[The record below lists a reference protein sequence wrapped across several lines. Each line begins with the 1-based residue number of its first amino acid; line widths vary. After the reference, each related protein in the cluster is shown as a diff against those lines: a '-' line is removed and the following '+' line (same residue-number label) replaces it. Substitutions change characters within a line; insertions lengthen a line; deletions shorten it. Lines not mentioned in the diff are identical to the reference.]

1 MMLHIYKHISGNAG
15 PLFNAL
21 LASRVRKGLE
31 LPERLPERR
40 GIAGKNN
47 PGTPLAWIHAASV
60 GEAQSA
66 LILITRLR
74 EKNPG
79 LHILMTTGTV
89 SSAGLM
95 QKNLPPGVIHQFYPL
110 DHPGWTKSFLDH
122 WRPSLVLWMESELWP
137 NMLAEIKKRGI
148 PAVLVNARLSDR
160 SFRRWSWVRASANE
174 VLSAFKLILAQS
186 ETEAMRYKA
195 LGANAAI
202 AAGNLKYGAAP
213 LRFNEADLQT
223 ITTAI
228 GARPLWLYASSHKGE
243 EALACRVHTTLKNI
257 FPDLL
262 TIIVPRHPDRRDEIA
277 ETCHAHN
284 LEFTLRG
291 KTKILPAPGTDI
303 YIADTFGELGLF
315 YRLVP
320 LAVIGRSFSDDG
332 GGGHN
337 PIEAAQLNCAVLY
350 GPNVQ
355 YQKDLFAGM
364 TAADAAKS
372 VQNESE
378 LTAAVQFLLSS
389 PEQCAA
395 LQRTGLEFVNRQGA
409 VTDTVINAIDPWLSL
424 PRQNGTAP

>member
-1 MMLHIYKHISGNAG
+1 MMLQIYKHISGNAE

-21 LASRVRKGLE
+21 LSSRARKGLE

-40 GIAGKNN
+40 GVAGLTN
-47 PGTPLAWIHAASV
+47 PGGPLVWVHAASV

-66 LILITRLR
+66 LILVTRLR

-160 SFRRWSWVRASANE
+160 SFRRWSWVRSSARE
-174 VLSAFKLILAQS
+174 ILSAFKLVLAQGES
-186 ETEAMRYKA
+186 EAARYKT
-195 LGANAAI
+195 LGASAAF
-202 AAGNLKYGAAP
+202 ATGNLKYSAAP
-213 LRFNEADLQT
+213 LRFNDTDLQ
-223 ITTAI
+223 ILAAAI

-243 EALACRVHTTLKNI
+243 EALACRVHTALKNI

-262 TIIVPRHPDRRDEIA
+262 TVIVPRHPNRRDEIA
-277 ETCHAHN
+277 ETCRAHG
-284 LEFTLRG
+284 LAFILRG
-291 KTKILPAPGTDI
+291 ETKNPPTPDTDI
-303 YIADTFGELGLF
+303 YVADTFGELGLF
-315 YRLVP
+315 YRLAP
-320 LAVIGRSFSDDG
+320 LALIGRSFSDDG

-355 YQKDLFAGM
+355 YQKDLFSGM
-364 TAADAAKS
+364 TAAGAARP

-378 LTAAVQFLLSS
+378 LTTAIQTLLSS

-395 LQRTGLEFVNRQGA
+395 LQRTGYEFVRTQGA
-409 VTDTVINAIDPWLSL
+409 VADTVINAIDPWLAAA
-424 PRQNGTAP
+424 RGQKAAP

>member
-15 PLFNAL
+15 PFFNAL
-21 LASRVRKGLE
+21 LASRARKGLE

-40 GIAGKNN
+40 GIAGKIN
-47 PGTPLAWIHAASV
+47 PGPPLTWIHAASV

-66 LILITRLR
+66 LILVARLR

-89 SSAGLM
+89 SSAELM

-137 NMLAEIKKRGI
+137 NMLAEIKKRSI

-160 SFRRWSWVRASANE
+160 SFRRWSWVRSAAGE
-174 VLSAFKLILAQS
+174 VLSAFKLILAQG

-213 LRFNEADLQT
+213 LRFNENDLQT
-223 ITTAI
+223 VTATI
-228 GARPLWLYASSHKGE
+228 GTRPLWLYASSHKGE
-243 EALACRVHTTLKNI
+243 EALACRVHTALKNI

-262 TIIVPRHPDRRDEIA
+262 TVIVPRHPNRRDDIA
-277 ETCHAHN
+277 QTCRAHN
-284 LEFTLRG
+284 LNFIMRG
-291 KTKILPAPGTDI
+291 EEKIMPAPGTDI
-303 YIADTFGELGLF
+303 YVADTFGELGLF
-315 YRLVP
+315 YRLAP

-364 TAADAAKS
+364 TAASAARPVKD
-372 VQNESE
+372 ESE
-378 LTAAVQFLLSS
+378 LTAAIQALLSS
-389 PEQCAA
+389 PDQCTA
-395 LQRTGLEFVNRQGA
+395 LQRTGLEFVNTQGT
-409 VTDTVINAIDPWLSL
+409 VTDTVIHAIDPWLSL
-424 PRQNGTAP
+424 PYQNGAAP